1 MAEAAGLA
9 VGVVGLATSLKA
21 CIDLFDCFYAAW
33 KHERDYSIPVAKLNI
48 EKALL
53 LQWAKGSGLIDSIT
67 RDHFDDVAK
76 FAAAL
81 PILDAIKELLGDG
94 QKLQERYGM

>member
-9 VGVVGLATSLKA
+9 VGVVGIAMSLKA

-33 KHERDYSIPVAKLNI
+33 KQDRDYTILVVKLNI
-48 EKALL
+48 QKALL
-53 LQWAKGSGLIDSIT
+53 LQWAQDCGLMESLA
-67 RDHFDDVAK
+67 RDCSEDDDK

-81 PILDAIKELLGDG
+81 PILDAIKELLTDAK
-94 QKLQERYGM
+94 KLQALYGV